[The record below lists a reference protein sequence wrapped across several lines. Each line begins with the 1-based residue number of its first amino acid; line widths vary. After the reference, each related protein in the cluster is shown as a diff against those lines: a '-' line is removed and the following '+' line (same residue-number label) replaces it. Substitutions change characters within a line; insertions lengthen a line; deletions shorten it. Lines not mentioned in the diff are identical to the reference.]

1 MHSKI
6 RYRDLR
12 TSLETKDE
20 LESTS
25 DEETNSPHNDHSSS
39 VVMKRTFLAIA
50 ALAAFILFTAGV
62 ATIPITLRSMHTHS
76 HPFNHTDPAHGSC
89 GSSPSEAESL
99 GCKFDIMYWGW
110 MHPNCYNE
118 TESRIWE
125 QQYGP
130 WPWKKRYPESNPS
143 SNEDIPREKLQYE
156 TAVFATDHYH
166 WAHCLYSFKMVHM
179 AALNGYM
186 VSPEVGPLSHTDHC
200 IQRIREY
207 DSHKPN
213 VFQTDVHNYY
223 SICYKLRD

>member
-12 TSLETKDE
+12 TSLDDKDE
-20 LESTS
+20 FDLPHQEESAS
-25 DEETNSPHNDHSSS
+25 DGNDQFQPRNN
-39 VVMKRTFLAIA
+39 KRAILAIA
-50 ALAAFILFTAGV
+50 AFATLVLYTAVIAAIPRTLQIL
-62 ATIPITLRSMHTHS
+62 HTHN
-76 HPFNHTDPAHGSC
+76 HPFNHTDIAHGSC
-89 GSSPSEAESL
+89 GNSPSEAEAL

-110 MHPNCYNE
+110 LHPNCYNE

-125 QQYGP
+125 QKYGP
-130 WPWKKRYPESNPS
+130 WPWKKRFPNSDPWK
-143 SNEDIPREKLQYE
+143 NEDVPRDKLKYE

-200 IQRIREY
+200 IQRIYEY

-223 SICYKLRD
+223 SVCYKLRE